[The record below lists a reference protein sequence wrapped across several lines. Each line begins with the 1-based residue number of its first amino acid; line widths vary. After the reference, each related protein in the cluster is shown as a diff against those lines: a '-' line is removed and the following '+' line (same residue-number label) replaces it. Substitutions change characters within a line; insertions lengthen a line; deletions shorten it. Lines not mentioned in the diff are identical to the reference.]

1 MLCMAHLVYRSQKPD
16 SQSLHDGRSS
26 GFALH
31 DGTDG
36 AAGVFRVL
44 CGNIRVAL
52 CQGKAKVW
60 TEYGELSQTG
70 QIPLQTNDAGVS
82 LDVSRD
88 ARVRNSLTV
97 LQVGQAEEEAVI
109 LQAIVVHLH
118 LKQPRLHILPL
129 KILAG
134 SRSPSALTRCRNSAS
149 AMSGT
154 SMPATATYRRLAE
167 LPHLP
172 RSDQPRR
179 SNDQHDRPIRR
190 IPRVEQ
196 DKGPASVRE
205 LGRVGPP
212 SVTPL
217 EMVVSVSAGSA
228 ERSD

>member
-1 MLCMAHLVYRSQKPD
+1 MTGLTEQRVYSEFCV
-16 SQSLHDGRSS
+16 GTS
-26 GFALH
+26 GWPCVKARQRF
-31 DGTDG
+31 GQNT
-36 AAGVFRVL
+36 
-44 CGNIRVAL
+44 GNSHKL
-52 CQGKAKVW
+52 AKYPCRQTTRESVW
-60 TEYGELSQTG
+60 
-70 QIPLQTNDAGVS
+70 
-82 LDVSRD
+82 DVSRD

-217 EMVVSVSAGSA
+217 EMMVSVSAGSA